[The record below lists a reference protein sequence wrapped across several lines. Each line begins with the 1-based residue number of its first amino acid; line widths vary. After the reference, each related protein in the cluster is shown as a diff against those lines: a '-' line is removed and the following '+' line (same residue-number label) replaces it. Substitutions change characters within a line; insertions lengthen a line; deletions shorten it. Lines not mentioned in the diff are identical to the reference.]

1 MIVRDS
7 SNTKSYGESRSKN
20 FFLFL
25 LVGKRIAKTRSRTTV
40 SCVGKRVCD
49 CVSRSRYS
57 SFFRARVS
65 LVLCVSLSLCVSVSR
80 SRGKCPAS
88 DGLKRTERGES
99 HGSERERA
107 PAAFERV
114 VPRYPCLLS
123 LNLFFPIRI
132 CLSSFVRF
140 SVRLECAGRV
150 EVSTTAK
157 HRSKLRIYLK
167 TLRGSLR

>member
-7 SNTKSYGESRSKN
+7 SNTKVTAKAGQKLFSFSVSRQANRKRARVRRC
-20 FFLFL
+20 
-25 LVGKRIAKTRSRTTV
+25 LVSVNGFVTV
-40 SCVGKRVCD
+40 SRGLVTLL
-49 CVSRSRYS
+49 
-57 SFFRARVS
+57 SFARVS

-107 PAAFERV
+107 PALLRELFRGIPVSPFFE
-114 VPRYPCLLS
+114 P
-123 LNLFFPIRI
+123 FPIRI

>member
-1 MIVRDS
+1 MSAIPQIQKLRRKPV
-7 SNTKSYGESRSKN
+7 KN

-107 PAAFERV
+107 PALLRELFRGIPVSPFFE
-114 VPRYPCLLS
+114 P
-123 LNLFFPIRI
+123 FPIRI